1 MCREPDGSLQ
11 TPLSLVRERLQ
22 KFDTG
27 TANYER
33 ELELNALFDSYM
45 QHYWKLCVRLR
56 VFGPINEHLLD
67 LHLAP
72 YVIGEGIL
80 SKKRS

>member
-1 MCREPDGSLQ
+1 MNFKA
-11 TPLSLVRERLQ
+11 LS
-22 KFDTG
+22 
-27 TANYER
+27 
-33 ELELNALFDSYM
+33 DSK
-45 QHYWKLCVRLR
+45 HYWKLPLFDAYLRRYWKLRVRLR